1 MDLDRVWPLFGLR
14 LITPRLELRP
24 LRDEDLPG
32 LVDAALSGV
41 HDPAR
46 MPFGTPWTDA
56 EPATLA
62 RSLAQYHWRLR
73 AGVDR
78 DSWGVSFTVL
88 HEGTPI
94 GVQELHARRFAARKT
109 VESGSWIAL
118 AHQGLGL
125 GTEMRSALLL
135 FAFDHLGAA
144 WAESSAAAWNES
156 SLRVSAKLGYEVNGV
171 TRAQT
176 RADEVVDEVRVRL
189 KREDFAR
196 PSWSLTVEGVEA
208 AIGLL
213 APRAVHVAATR
224 EEPHE

>member
-1 MDLDRVWPLFGLR
+1 MDLDQVWPLFGLR

-46 MPFGTPWTDA
+46 MPFGVPWTDA
-56 EPATLA
+56 EPTTLA
-62 RSLAQYHWRLR
+62 RSLAQYHWKLR
-73 AGVDR
+73 SGVSR
-78 DSWGVSFTVL
+78 DSWDVSFTVF
-88 HEGTPI
+88 HRGTPV

-109 VESGSWIAL
+109 VESGSWLAL
-118 AHQGLGL
+118 AHQGRGL
-125 GTEMRSALLL
+125 GTEMRAALLL
-135 FAFDHLGAA
+135 FSFDHLGAE
-144 WAESSAAAWNES
+144 WAESSAVAWNEP

-189 KREDFAR
+189 RREDFAR
-196 PSWSLTVEGVEA
+196 PSWSLMTEGVEA
-208 AIGLL
+208 ATEFLM
-213 APRAVHVAATR
+213 
-224 EEPHE
+224 

>member
-1 MDLDRVWPLFGLR
+1 MDLDQVWPLFGLR
-14 LITPRLELRP
+14 LLTPRLELRP

-46 MPFGTPWTDA
+46 MPFGVPWTDA
-56 EPATLA
+56 EPTTLA
-62 RSLAQYHWRLR
+62 RSMAQYHWKLR
-73 AGVDR
+73 SGMAR

-88 HEGTPI
+88 HQGTPV

-109 VESGSWIAL
+109 VESGSWLAL

-125 GTEMRSALLL
+125 GTEMRAALLL
-135 FAFDHLGAA
+135 FSFDHLGAE
-144 WAESSAAAWNES
+144 WAESSAVAWNEP
-156 SLRVSAKLGYEVNGV
+156 SLRVSTKLGYEVNGV

-176 RADEVVDEVRVRL
+176 RADEVIDEIRVRL

-196 PSWSLTVEGVEA
+196 PSWSLMTEGVEP
-208 AIGLL
+208 AIEFLM
-213 APRAVHVAATR
+213 
-224 EEPHE
+224 